1 MSVATNT
8 LLGMHLFS
16 EEIRNSFILHIPH
29 SSFFLPDKKEFVF
42 HNSLIYHDMMSSTD
56 WGTDTIFYVPKIT
69 TIKADFS
76 RIFCDVER
84 FYPDELEPMS
94 VFGRGYY
101 YTKTATGEELRENDK
116 DNSTRIYE
124 IFYKPYHKNFTDIVD
139 EKLEKNGVVHIID
152 CHSFSDT
159 PLDIDFDQTTPR
171 PSICIGTDE
180 YHTPDWLLD
189 YTVNFFQNHGFSVKI
204 NSPYA
209 GTIVP
214 QKFYKTNPKVHSIMI
229 EINKKEYMT
238 GNYIHNEKVEYLS
251 KLMNEFFDF

>member
-8 LLGMHLFS
+8 LLEMDLFS
-16 EEIRNSFILHIPH
+16 EEIRNSYILHIPH
-29 SSFFLPDKKEFVF
+29 SSFFISDKKNFVND
-42 HNSLIYHDMMSSTD
+42 NSLVYHEMMKMTD
-56 WGTDTIFYVPKIT
+56 WETETIFYVPNIT
-69 TIKADFS
+69 TVKADFC

-94 VFGRGYY
+94 VFGRGFY
-101 YTKTATGEELRENDK
+101 YTKSYTGEELRENNK
-116 DNSTRIYE
+116 DNSERIYE
-124 IFYKPYHKNFTDIVD
+124 IFYKPYHKNFTEVV
-139 EKLEKNGVVHIID
+139 EAKLKHNGVVNIID

-159 PLDIDFDQTTPR
+159 PFETDIDKTTPR

-189 YTVNFFQNHGFSVKI
+189 YAINFFQNHGFSVKI
-204 NSPYA
+204 NSPYS

-214 QKFYKTNPKVHSIMI
+214 QKFYKTDPNVRSIMI

-238 GNYIHNEKVEYLS
+238 GNYIHYDKVDFLS
-251 KLMNEFFDF
+251 SLMNEFFDF